1 MVRKRY
7 SSGQDLKS
15 AARDGESDGRRGVVS
30 AAVVRSV
37 AGVPADWSV
46 SSVAVMGPRLGR
58 ASDSSECARREL
70 RDPSSV
76 PSSHVSEQQE
86 RPATHTPPGPEV
98 LADVSL
104 EPVVVAG
111 DPAREPLPESI
122 PETAVGPT
130 AGEPTAGEPTAGQ
143 PTAGQPTAVGPT

>member
-30 AAVVRSV
+30 AAVVRSG
-37 AGVPADWSV
+37 AGGPPDWSV
-46 SSVAVMGPRLGR
+46 SRLAVMGPRLGR

-86 RPATHTPPGPEV
+86 RPATHTPPGPEA
-98 LADVSL
+98 LEDVAL

-111 DPAREPLPESI
+111 GPARAAPPGGS
-122 PETAVGPT
+122 
-130 AGEPTAGEPTAGQ
+130 
-143 PTAGQPTAVGPT
+143 